1 MADRKI
7 GVNNLPVLTYR
18 FLHMNEEQ
26 IETGELETAE
36 TRISLPEKLPEG
48 ILPEE
53 ELDAEGVQ
61 AFFARTRE
69 KIKESTQE
77 ATPPNGDTSARYET
91 QALPS
96 GMGREVEDLLVSCG
110 VKAQVFR
117 VPAGEKVKE
126 PLVLKMH
133 RQEAEEGKAYL
144 LRQVICAEEGAEVSV
159 ILDLHTGAEAEGAV
173 GMQTLLLAKKDAV
186 IHLYQVQMAGEKVQ
200 TFDDIGAVAEENA
213 RIDIVRMDLGGE
225 RSYVGCHV
233 NLLGKKSDLQVNT
246 AYLCRKSQQYDMDYI
261 ATHRGQKSTSD
272 MQFRGILMDEAKKT
286 FRGTLDFKKGSA
298 GASGEEAEDNL
309 LLSDRAVNRT
319 IPLILCE
326 EEDVNG
332 HHGAT
337 IGQLG
342 EDLMFYCQARGI
354 SEEEARRMMVRA
366 RMKSVARMIPDD
378 HIRGYVED
386 YLRKTL

>member
-1 MADRKI
+1 MAKI
-7 GVNNLPVLTYR
+7 KIDVNNLPVLTYR
-18 FLHMNEEQ
+18 FLRMNEEQ
-26 IETGELETAE
+26 METGEIETVE

-48 ILPEE
+48 IREEE
-53 ELDAEGVQ
+53 ELDEEGVQ
-61 AFFARTRE
+61 TFFAQTRE

-117 VPAGEKVKE
+117 APAGEKVKE
-126 PLVLKMH
+126 PLVLKLH
-133 RQEAEEGKAYL
+133 RQEAEEGKACL

-200 TFDDIGAVAEENA
+200 AFDDIGAVAEENA

-233 NLLGKKSDLQVNT
+233 NLLGKKSNLQVNT
-246 AYLCRKSQQYDMDYI
+246 AYLCRKNQQYDMDYI

-298 GASGEEAEDNL
+298 GAAGEEAEDNL

>member
-1 MADRKI
+1 MANRKI
-7 GVNNLPVLTYR
+7 GVNNLPVRTYR
-18 FLHMNEEQ
+18 FLRMNEEQ

-48 ILPEE
+48 ILLEE

-126 PLVLKMH
+126 PLVLKLH
-133 RQEAEEGKAYL
+133 RQEAEDKACL

-159 ILDLHTGAEAEGAV
+159 ILDLHTGAEEEGAV

-225 RSYVGCHV
+225 RFYVGCHV

-246 AYLCRKSQQYDMDYI
+246 AYLCRKNQQYDMDYI

-298 GASGEEAEDNL
+298 GAAGEEAEDNL

-342 EDLMFYCQARGI
+342 EELMFYCQARGI